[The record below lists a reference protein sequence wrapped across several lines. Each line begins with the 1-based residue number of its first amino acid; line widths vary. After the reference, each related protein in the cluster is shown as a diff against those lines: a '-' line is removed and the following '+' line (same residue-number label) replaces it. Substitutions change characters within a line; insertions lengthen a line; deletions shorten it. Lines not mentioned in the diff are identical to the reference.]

1 MLTRPPARLWRSLG
15 PRRDKRLG
23 RQSGNRW
30 WYRLNVRFP
39 SLPLHSRAG
48 TNSPHSWTYI
58 QTDSPKYHTG
68 HTINFVGQI
77 AVFFLSI
84 FGILYCARENRLRA
98 AGKRDHRLEGLS
110 EQQQDEL
117 GYRHPRFHYWT

>member
-1 MLTRPPARLWRSLG
+1 MVSSQRSFPLSTI
-15 PRRDKRLG
+15 PD
-23 RQSGNRW
+23 
-30 WYRLNVRFP
+30 P
-39 SLPLHSRAG
+39 SL
-48 TNSPHSWTYI
+48 TCCSWTYI
-58 QTDSPKYHTG
+58 QPDAPKYYNG

-110 EQQQDEL
+110 EREQDEL